1 MIIQIYLTS
10 TFEMNLFKHGE
21 IAPIRDHLNGK
32 KFAQKVMISNGM
44 KCGILS
50 NQRKTW
56 RCRIV

>member
-1 MIIQIYLTS
+1 
-10 TFEMNLFKHGE
+10 MNLFKHGE

-32 KFAQKVMISNGM
+32 KFALKVMISNGM

-50 NQRKTW
+50 NQRKTG